1 MKKAAFKQSEQLDQS
16 PLRKIKIEKNFRG
29 EDIQRPSY
37 NRGDRLN
44 FDDMLEFS
52 EKGAVSS
59 NAEGM
64 VKMKSNT
71 GSSYLTFRVISAAS
85 APNKWVRKAVPPNN
99 VIGALENSCRDA
111 VNAIIEKG
119 VNADME
125 I

>member
-16 PLRKIKIEKNFRG
+16 PPRKIKIEKNFRG

-37 NRGDRLN
+37 NWGDRLN

-71 GSSYLTFRVISAAS
+71 GSAYFTFRVISAAS

-111 VNAIIEKG
+111 VNAIIERG

-125 I
+125 L